1 MSYFELFQESPGLFF
16 LVLVISLVLTLFV
29 YGAFPIIFAKVRK
42 TSITKKRYKTL
53 CYCINIIGI
62 VFFVAFNGAAVSGG
76 PYLLWTWIF
85 SNRGLKT
92 LDAKGLLVDAIQTE
106 ENINETPTIT
116 DKICFCRKCGARLED
131 NSRFCRKC
139 GTEVKEEIQE

>member
-16 LVLVISLVLTLFV
+16 LVLILSLIVTLFV

-42 TSITKKRYKTL
+42 TPITKKKYKTL
-53 CYCINIIGI
+53 CYCVNIIGI
-62 VFFVAFNGAAVSGG
+62 VFFVAFNGSAVSGG

-85 SNRGLKT
+85 SNRGLKS
-92 LDAKGLLVDAIQTE
+92 LEAKGILADSMQSE
-106 ENINETPTIT
+106 ENMAEAPKIA
-116 DKICFCRKCGARLED
+116 DKICFCRKCGEKLED

-139 GTEVKEEIQE
+139 GTEIKEEVQE